1 MLPFQTALM
10 SSRVFDNDRST
21 YVLESLK
28 LDVEGLEKPSLT
40 ESPGIGS
47 FKVLGKGGF
56 GSIFV
61 GTISKC
67 TVPLFNSNLKF
78 QLLGLYH
85 GVLLAGP
92 SNKHTFGLEKEN
104 VTRITVA
111 VKRID
116 GEPEDLFDLTREAS
130 NLKVLWGHRNFVT
143 IYGATRSHDLGCL
156 CLVMDLIQGCN
167 LNQFLRTCGTAV
179 FKDWDRESESLCGLW
194 RSNEL
199 SWWMEKLR
207 LFREIVI
214 ALIVCHKEQVY
225 HGDLK
230 GTNILLDR
238 CLVPKMVDF
247 GLSFRQTDGRYL
259 QSLGGSL
266 FWAAPE
272 VSDGH
277 KDGTIPD
284 EFRDNPYPSDVYSL
298 GMVLTEI
305 MLDGKIPEDFT
316 LENFIADKC
325 SGGCPIS
332 LDDVNTADPLF
343 NERVVDRLKILID
356 KCCEADRQNRISLE
370 ECLSKLNE
378 IYSCL
383 SSSFSP
389 SHASTQYEKMDHLF
403 SKTTAYV
410 DMVCRFKEQFPH
422 VGDYMVFN
430 PSKNMVMDEQ
440 ENLLVHYFCK
450 LDYAEGVEYILEK
463 SAWDFQP
470 DRDLPYLSLL
480 CVTEESLRTLKYLA
494 ASWPQMIKKQLFL
507 LHKACLCNNQ
517 EICQFLL
524 LDVGID
530 FDTWEVQTVYSRD
543 PEDPKPIHKL
553 AARGKTEM
561 VRLILANCEGDP
573 DYVNTVVPGRANTP
587 LYYAIRGDHVET
599 MNFLLERGGVLE
611 RETVHHDVSISCSQ
625 TFEFLDSLFPLA
637 IDEGCLQVFLELSD
651 RRWRLGDA
659 LLKFADPGGIHI
671 RCLKEHI
678 KNVAHL
684 RPSIS
689 PLRAACQKGS
699 EGALKSFLH
708 LLVHVTKVTRHILRL
723 LQSYIAI
730 HGSKEMLDLLVQKFG
745 FDVKVKL
752 NKDYVQELLLDEAS
766 CSNVQDKTWL
776 YRDTL
781 LKENLVAYGGN
792 YVSLENIAWW
802 SNNKEISDHLVDMK
816 LKPEVVESGN
826 QPQATGLGSQSKQL
840 HHKNI
845 VSEGEAY
852 AQIILSGFETG
863 STPEKVISIYH
874 EIDFP
879 HQLADE
885 CCKRG
890 YLGIL
895 QFLEDC
901 GLNLR
906 PNPTLKW
913 DLHISAVE
921 HGHVGIVEF
930 LFKRGFSVNS
940 PDAGSRGLSPL
951 QRACESPYMDP
962 GKRKEMVLFLLKA
975 GADPNYTDKGG
986 YTAMDIA
993 SGMESKGSRELVRLL
1008 IEAGFDLGKRN
1019 LWGEDYLTLVARM

>member
-1 MLPFQTALM
+1 MLPFQTSLGTALM
-10 SSRVFDNDRST
+10 SSRVFDYDRST

-28 LDVEGLEKPSLT
+28 LDIESLENPSLT

-67 TVPLFNSNLKF
+67 TVPLFNTNFKF

-85 GVLLAGP
+85 GVLLARP
-92 SNKHTFGLEKEN
+92 RKHTFGLEKEN
-104 VTRITVA
+104 VTPITVA

-116 GEPEDLFDLTREAS
+116 GEPEHLFDLTREAS

-143 IYGATRSHDLGCL
+143 IYGATQSHDLGCL
-156 CLVMDLIQGCN
+156 CPVMDLIHGCN

-179 FKDWDRESESLCGLW
+179 FKDWDSESESLCGLW
-194 RSNEL
+194 RSNEI
-199 SWWMEKLR
+199 SWWMEKPR

-225 HGDLK
+225 HGDLE

-247 GLSFRQTDGRYL
+247 GMRFRHTDIPYL

-272 VSDGH
+272 VIDGH
-277 KDGTIPD
+277 EDGTIPN
-284 EFRDNPYPSDVYSL
+284 EVVANPYPSDVYSL

-305 MLDGKIPEDFT
+305 MLDGEIPESLT
-316 LENFIADKC
+316 VENFIADKC

-356 KCCEADRQNRISLE
+356 KCCEADRQNRISLG
-370 ECLSKLNE
+370 ECLSKLDE

-389 SHASTQYEKMDHLF
+389 SPASTQ
-403 SKTTAYV
+403 
-410 DMVCRFKEQFPH
+410 
-422 VGDYMVFN
+422 
-430 PSKNMVMDEQ
+430 
-440 ENLLVHYFCK
+440 
-450 LDYAEGVEYILEK
+450 
-463 SAWDFQP
+463 
-470 DRDLPYLSLL
+470 
-480 CVTEESLRTLKYLA
+480 TLKYLA
-494 ASWPQMIKKQLFL
+494 ASCPQMIKKQLLL

-517 EICQFLL
+517 EVCQFLL
-524 LDVGID
+524 LDVGMD
-530 FDTWEVQTVYSRD
+530 FDTWEVQTIYSTKSQVIM
-543 PEDPKPIHKL
+543 EKPIHNL

-561 VRLILANCEGDP
+561 VRLILANWEGDP
-573 DYVNTVVPGRANTP
+573 DYVNTVVPGIDQTP
-587 LYYAIRGDHVET
+587 LYYPIRGDHVET
-599 MNFLLERGGVLE
+599 MNFLLERGGALE
-611 RETVHHDVSISCSQ
+611 RQTVHHAVSISCSQ

-637 IDEGCLQVFLELSD
+637 IKEGCLQVFLELSD
-651 RRWRLGDA
+651 RRWRLCDPQ
-659 LLKFADPGGIHI
+659 LKFADPGGIHI

-684 RPSIS
+684 SPSIT

-708 LLVHVTKVTRHILRL
+708 LLVHVTKVTRGILCL
-723 LQSYIAI
+723 LLSYIAI
-730 HGSKEMLDLLVQKFG
+730 HGSKEMLDLLVQKHG

-752 NKDYVQELLLDEAS
+752 VTYYVQQLLLDEAS

-776 YRDTL
+776 HRDTV

-792 YVSLENIAWW
+792 YVSLENIARW
-802 SNNKEISDHLVDMK
+802 SNNKEIPDHLVDMK
-816 LKPEVVESGN
+816 LQPEVVGSAN
-826 QPQATGLGSQSKQL
+826 QPQATGLGSRSKQL
-840 HHKNI
+840 HHKKI
-845 VSEGEAY
+845 ASEGEAY
-852 AQIILSGFETG
+852 AHIFLSGFQTG
-863 STPEKVISIYH
+863 SAPEKVISIHH

-906 PNPTLKW
+906 PNPRLAW
-913 DLHISAVE
+913 DLHITAVE
-921 HGHVGIVEF
+921 HGHV
-930 LFKRGFSVNS
+930 
-940 PDAGSRGLSPL
+940 
-951 QRACESPYMDP
+951 
-962 GKRKEMVLFLLKA
+962 

-993 SGMESKGSRELVRLL
+993 TGMESKGSREVVQLL
-1008 IEAGFDLGKRN
+1008 IEAGFDLGKLNR
-1019 LWGEDYLTLVARM
+1019 WGEDYVALVARM

>member
-1 MLPFQTALM
+1 M
-10 SSRVFDNDRST
+10 SSRVFDYDRST

-28 LDVEGLEKPSLT
+28 LDVEGLENPSLT
-40 ESPGIGS
+40 ESPRIGS

-67 TVPLFNSNLKF
+67 TVPLFNTNFKF

-85 GVLLAGP
+85 GVLLAQP
-92 SNKHTFGLEKEN
+92 RKHTLVVEKEN
-104 VTRITVA
+104 VTPITVA

-116 GEPEDLFDLTREAS
+116 GEPEHLLNLTREAS

-143 IYGATRSHDLGCL
+143 IYGATQSHDLGCL
-156 CLVMDLIQGCN
+156 CLVMDLIHGCN

-179 FKDWDRESESLCGLW
+179 FKDWDSESESLCGLW
-194 RSNEL
+194 RSNEI

-247 GLSFRQTDGRYL
+247 GMSFRHTDIPYL

-272 VSDGH
+272 VIDGH
-277 KDGTIPD
+277 EDGTIPN
-284 EFRDNPYPSDVYSL
+284 EVVANPYPSDVYSL

-305 MLDGKIPEDFT
+305 MLDGEIPESLT
-316 LENFIADKC
+316 VENFIADKC

-332 LDDVNTADPLF
+332 LDDVNTVDPLF

-356 KCCEADRQNRISLE
+356 KCCEADRQNRISLG
-370 ECLSKLNE
+370 ECLSKLDE

-389 SHASTQYEKMDHLF
+389 SPASTQYEKMDHLF

-410 DMVCRFKEQFPH
+410 DMVCRFKERFPH
-422 VGDYMVFN
+422 VGDYMLFN
-430 PSKNMVMDEQ
+430 PSKNTVMDEQ

-463 SAWDFQP
+463 SAWDFRP

-494 ASWPQMIKKQLFL
+494 ASWPQMIKKQLLL

-517 EICQFLL
+517 EVCQFLL
-524 LDVGID
+524 LDVGMD
-530 FDTWEVQTVYSRD
+530 FDTWEVQTVYSIKSQFRM
-543 PEDPKPIHKL
+543 EKPIHKL

-561 VRLILANCEGDP
+561 VRLILANWEVDP
-573 DYVNTVVPGRANTP
+573 DYVNTVVPGIYQTP

-599 MNFLLERGGVLE
+599 MNFLLERGGALE
-611 RETVHHDVSISCSQ
+611 RQTVHLDVSISWSQ
-625 TFEFLDSLFPLA
+625 IFEFLDSLFPLA
-637 IDEGCLQVFLELSD
+637 IKEGCLQVFLELSD
-651 RRWRLGDA
+651 RRWRLCDPQ
-659 LLKFADPGGIHI
+659 LKFADPGGIHI

-684 RPSIS
+684 SPSIT

-708 LLVHVTKVTRHILRL
+708 LLVHVTKDTRDILRL
-723 LQSYIAI
+723 LLSYIAI
-730 HGSKEMLDLLVQKFG
+730 HGSKEMLDLLLQKHG
-745 FDVKVKL
+745 FDVEVEL
-752 NKDYVQELLLDEAS
+752 NTYYVQQLLLDEAS

-776 YRDTL
+776 HRDTL
-781 LKENLVAYGGN
+781 LKENLVTYGGN
-792 YVSLENIAWW
+792 YVSLEKIARW

-816 LKPEVVESGN
+816 LQPEVVGSAN

-840 HHKNI
+840 HHKKI

-852 AQIILSGFETG
+852 AHIILSGFETG
-863 STPEKVISIYH
+863 SAPEKVISIHH

-879 HQLADE
+879 YQLAYE
-885 CCKRG
+885 CCKMG

-906 PNPTLKW
+906 PNPRLAW
-913 DLHISAVE
+913 DLHITAVE

-940 PDAGSRGLSPL
+940 YAGDRCISPL
-951 QRACESPYMDP
+951 QRACESPHMDP
-962 GKRKEMVLFLLKA
+962 RKRKEMVLFLLEA
-975 GADPNYTDKGG
+975 GADPNYTDQGG

-993 SGMESKGSRELVRLL
+993 AGMESKGSREVVQLL
-1008 IEAGFDLGKRN
+1008 IEAGFDLGKLNR
-1019 LWGEDYLTLVARM
+1019 WGEDYLALVARM